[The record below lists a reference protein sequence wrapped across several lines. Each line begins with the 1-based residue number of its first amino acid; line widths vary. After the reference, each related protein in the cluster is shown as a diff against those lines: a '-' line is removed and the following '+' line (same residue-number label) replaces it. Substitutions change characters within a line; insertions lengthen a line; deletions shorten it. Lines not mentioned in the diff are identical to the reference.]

1 MSRTRSIYASIF
13 LLPAFL
19 LPSIAGPGA
28 YAQAPAAV
36 SAVSSQLPSVD
47 DVIAKNLQA
56 KGGAEKWQAIKSV
69 KMTGRMSAQ
78 GTEMPLTV
86 YAMRPNLNRQEIT
99 MPAGKAIQ
107 AFDGTT
113 AWVVNPMLG
122 IETPQPV
129 PGPAAELAKNSADF
143 DGALLN
149 YKTKGNAIE
158 LVGKEKLE
166 NKDVYH
172 LKVTTKGGPVQHY
185 LLDADSGI
193 ELRMSAEVE
202 LGSGQKQ
209 TLTTEMSNYKAVN
222 GVMIPHTVTQTAGGR
237 RLLQWTIDTVEFN
250 SVPDDSIFRMPKQ

>member
-1 MSRTRSIYASIF
+1 MSRPRFVLASSVVF
-13 LLPAFL
+13 VLMTVA
-19 LPSIAGPGA
+19 GA
-28 YAQAPAAV
+28 YAQALEAAP
-36 SAVSSQLPSVD
+36 LPTVD
-47 DVIAKNLQA
+47 DIIAKNLQA
-56 KGGAEKWQAIKSV
+56 KGGAAKWQSMKSV
-69 KMTGRMSAQ
+69 KMTGKMTAQ

-86 YAMRPNLNRQEIT
+86 YAMRPNFNRQEIT

-122 IETPQPV
+122 IETPQAV

-143 DGALLN
+143 DGALIN
-149 YKTKGNAIE
+149 YKAKGNDIE
-158 LVGKEKLE
+158 LVGKEQLE
-166 NKDVYH
+166 GKDVYH

-209 TLTTEMSNYKAVN
+209 TLTTAMSNYKQVD
-222 GVMIPHTVTQTAGGR
+222 GIMIPHTVTQTAGGR
-237 RLLQWTIDTVEFN
+237 TLLQWTITTVEFN
-250 SVPDDSIFRMPKQ
+250 AVPDDSIFRLPKK

>member
-1 MSRTRSIYASIF
+1 MAT
-13 LLPAFL
+13 
-19 LPSIAGPGA
+19 AGG
-28 YAQAPAAV
+28 YAQAPAA
-36 SAVSSQLPSVD
+36 APLPTVD
-47 DVIAKNLQA
+47 DLIAKNLQA
-56 KGGAEKWQAIKSV
+56 KGGAAKWQSVKSV
-69 KMTGRMSAQ
+69 KMTGKMTAQ

-86 YAMRPNLNRQEIT
+86 YAMRPNFNRQEIT

-122 IETPQPV
+122 IETPQAV

-143 DGALLN
+143 DGALIN
-149 YKTKGNAIE
+149 YKAKGNDIE
-158 LVGKEKLE
+158 LVGKEQLE
-166 NKDVYH
+166 GKDVYH

-209 TLTTEMSNYKAVN
+209 TLTTAMSNYKQVD
-222 GVMIPHTVTQTAGGR
+222 GIMIPHTVTQTAGDR
-237 RLLQWTIDTVEFN
+237 TLLQWTITTVEFN
-250 SVPDDSIFRMPKQ
+250 AVPDDSIFRLPKK

>member
-1 MSRTRSIYASIF
+1 MAT
-13 LLPAFL
+13 
-19 LPSIAGPGA
+19 AGG
-28 YAQAPAAV
+28 YAQAPAA
-36 SAVSSQLPSVD
+36 APLPTVD
-47 DVIAKNLQA
+47 DLIAKNLQA
-56 KGGAEKWQAIKSV
+56 KGGAAKWQSVKSV
-69 KMTGRMSAQ
+69 KMTGKMTAQ

-86 YAMRPNLNRQEIT
+86 YAMRPNFNRQEIT

-122 IETPQPV
+122 IQTPQAV

-143 DGALLN
+143 DGALIN
-149 YKTKGNAIE
+149 YKAKGNEIE
-158 LVGKEKLE
+158 LVGKEQLE
-166 NKDVYH
+166 GKDVYH

-209 TLTTEMSNYKAVN
+209 TLTTAMSNYKQVD
-222 GVMIPHTVTQTAGGR
+222 GIMIPHTVTQTAGDR
-237 RLLQWTIDTVEFN
+237 TLLQWTITTVEFN
-250 SVPDDSIFRMPKQ
+250 AVPDDSIFRLPKK

>member
-1 MSRTRSIYASIF
+1 MTV
-13 LLPAFL
+13 
-19 LPSIAGPGA
+19 AGV
-28 YAQAPAAV
+28 YAQAPAA
-36 SAVSSQLPSVD
+36 AQLPTVD
-47 DVIAKNLQA
+47 DIIAKNLQA
-56 KGGAEKWQAIKSV
+56 KGGAAKWQSMKSV
-69 KMTGRMSAQ
+69 KMTGKMTAQ

-86 YAMRPNLNRQEIT
+86 YAMRPNFNRQEIT

-122 IETPQPV
+122 IETPQAV

-143 DGALLN
+143 DGALIN
-149 YKTKGNAIE
+149 YKAKGNDIE
-158 LVGKEKLE
+158 LVGKEQLE
-166 NKDVYH
+166 GKDVYH

-209 TLTTEMSNYKAVN
+209 TLTTAMSNYKQVD
-222 GVMIPHTVTQTAGGR
+222 GIMIPHTVTQTAGGR
-237 RLLQWTIDTVEFN
+237 TLLQWTITTVEFN
-250 SVPDDSIFRMPKQ
+250 AIPDDSIFRLPKK